1 MADVQIEGYIPPMK
15 PDCAFAERLED
26 FLHQQ
31 VTVYVSG
38 LGPVAN
44 VPVFAPTT
52 AGATYMPASASGL
65 AISGMLHAVGR
76 DFVELHVM
84 SENVMRMVFIPVTSI
99 AAIVPGGPL
108 VPPNTVQTPAVEL

>member
-15 PDCAFAERLED
+15 PDCTFAERLED
-26 FLHQQ
+26 FERQQ
-31 VTVYVSG
+31 VTVYVKG

-52 AGATYMPASASGL
+52 TGGTFLPSSATGL
-65 AISGMLHAVGR
+65 GLTGMLHEVGP
-76 DFVELHVM
+76 DFVEIHVM
-84 SENVMRMVFIPVTSI
+84 SENVMRMVFIPITSI

-108 VPPNTVQTPAVEL
+108 VPPNAVQTPAVEL